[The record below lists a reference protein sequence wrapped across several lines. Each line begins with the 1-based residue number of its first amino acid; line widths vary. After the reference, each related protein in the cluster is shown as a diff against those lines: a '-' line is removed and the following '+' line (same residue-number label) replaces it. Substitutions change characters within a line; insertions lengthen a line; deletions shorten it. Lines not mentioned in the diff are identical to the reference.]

1 MSEIRGGR
9 EREKQEQG
17 EGKEQEV
24 EKNILR
30 ARKKQN

>member
-1 MSEIRGGR
+1 MRSE
-9 EREKQEQG
+9 EAEKGKNKQG

-30 ARKKQN
+30 VRKKQN